1 MRGSV
6 VIVIIGP
13 FFLKMVAL
21 FINSFLTLLKFI
33 TVFSKINILL
43 IIAFITAGNLF
54 AQTGSIQGRIYNE
67 INNESIPFANI
78 VLDSTQIGTTSDENG
93 RYVIDNLKP
102 GIYNLTCSFV
112 GFKTT
117 YIYEISIGSASTTD
131 IDIALTEESALLDQI
146 VIQTN
151 RIEKSAESPLSKQTI
166 GATEI
171 YRNPGANRD
180 ISKVIQ
186 ILPGVATTVSFRN
199 DIIVRGGAPNEN
211 RFYLDGIEI
220 PNINHF
226 ATQGSSGGPVGMIN
240 VNFIRDV
247 DFYSGAFPANR
258 GNTLSSVM
266 EFQQI
271 TGNREKLG
279 GSFML
284 GSSDIGLTLNGPTGK
299 NSSFILS
306 ARRSYLQFLFQA
318 LKLPFLPTY
327 NDFQYKHF
335 FEFGEKDQLTIVGL
349 GAIDNF
355 ELNKDVND
363 GETDQETIDRNN
375 YILGNLPV
383 NDQWNYTIGANW
395 KHFSKNSY
403 QNVVVSRNHLNN
415 SAIKYKDN
423 IEDPDE
429 LLYDYN
435 SEEIENKLRVESTKR
450 MNGWNWNIGAGFE
463 QVTYKN
469 STFNK
474 KAINGEVQ
482 IIDFDSE
489 FSMQKYSLFTHVSKS
504 VFSERL
510 SLSIGL
516 RTDANSYSDEMS
528 NFFDQL
534 SPRFSASYQFTEKF
548 SASFNLG
555 RYYQL
560 PAYTVMGYRDN
571 DENLVNKENGITYIQ
586 SDHIV
591 GGVQYNP
598 TKYSKITVEA
608 FYKKYDDYPFLTND
622 SISLANLGGDFGV
635 IGNEPAVSISKGRS
649 YGVEFF
655 LQQKLS
661 SSVYGLISYTFVRS
675 EFEDKNGEYVASS
688 WDNRHVLNITAGK
701 KLRKNWEI
709 GAKFRFLG
717 GSPYTPYDIEES
729 SRKDIWDVTNSGVN
743 DWDLLNTE
751 RNTNSHGLDLRVDK
765 RWFFKKWALNAYLD
779 IQNVYNFQTE
789 TKPIL
794 DVVRDD
800 NGNPIEN
807 PADPSRYLVKEIEN
821 TTGTVLPSIGL
832 MIEF

>member
-1 MRGSV
+1 
-6 VIVIIGP
+6 
-13 FFLKMVAL
+13 
-21 FINSFLTLLKFI
+21 
-33 TVFSKINILL
+33 VFSKINLL
-43 IIAFITAGNLF
+43 LFIALITVSNVL
-54 AQTGSIQGRIYNE
+54 AQTGSITGRVYNE

-78 VLDSTQIGTTSDENG
+78 VLDSTQIGTTSDEEG
-93 RYVIDNLKP
+93 RYEIDNLTP

-117 YIYEISIGSASTTD
+117 YIYEITVGTAATTD
-131 IDIALTEESALLDQI
+131 INIALAEESALLDQV

-151 RIEKSAESPLSKQTI
+151 RIEKSEESPLSKQTI

-171 YRNPGANRD
+171 YRNPGGNRD
-180 ISKVIQ
+180 ISRVIQ

-258 GNTLSSVM
+258 GNTMSSVM
-266 EFQQI
+266 DFQQI

-279 GSFML
+279 GSFMV

-335 FEFGEKDQLTIVGL
+335 FEFGDKDQLTIVGL

-355 ELNKDVND
+355 ELNEEVND

-375 YILGNLPV
+375 YILGNLPI

-395 KHFSKNSY
+395 KHYSKNSY
-403 QNVVVSRNHLNN
+403 QNVVISRNHLNN
-415 SAIKYKDN
+415 SALKYKDN
-423 IEDPDE
+423 VEDPNE

-435 SEEIENKLRVESTKR
+435 SEEIENKLRIESTKR

-463 QVTYKN
+463 HVEYKN

-474 KAINGEVQ
+474 RVVNDQVT

-489 FSMQKYSLFTHVSKS
+489 FSMQKYSLFTQVSKS
-504 VFSERL
+504 VLNERL
-510 SLSIGL
+510 SLSLGI
-516 RTDANSYSDEMS
+516 RTDANSYADEMS
-528 NFFDQL
+528 NLIDQL

-571 DENLVNKENGITYIQ
+571 DGNLVNKENGITYIQ

-598 TKYSKITVEA
+598 TKYSKISVET
-608 FYKKYDDYPFLTND
+608 FYKKYDNYPFLTND

-635 IGNEPAVSISKGRS
+635 IGNEPAVSTSKGRS

-661 SSVYGLISYTFVRS
+661 ASVYGLISYTFVRS
-675 EFEDKNGEYVASS
+675 EFEDKNGDYVASS
-688 WDNRHVLNITAGK
+688 WDNRHILNITAGK
-701 KLRKNWEI
+701 KLKKNWEI

-717 GSPYTPYDIEES
+717 GSPYTPYDIELS
-729 SRKDIWDVTNSGVN
+729 SKKENWDVTQRGIN
-743 DWDLLNTE
+743 DWNQLNTV
-751 RNTNSHGLDLRVDK
+751 RNGNSHGLDFRIDK
-765 RWFFKKWALNAYLD
+765 RWFFEKWAINAYLD
-779 IQNVYNFQTE
+779 IQNLYGFKTE
-789 TKPIL
+789 TQPFL

-800 NGNPIEN
+800 NGNPIE
-807 PADPSRYLVKEIEN
+807 DPNQPDSYLTKEVEN
-821 TTGTVLPSIGL
+821 TAGTILPSIGL

>member
-1 MRGSV
+1 MSTKN
-6 VIVIIGP
+6 I
-13 FFLKMVAL
+13 FTLTFLL
-21 FINSFLTLLKFI
+21 FG
-33 TVFSKINILL
+33 L
-43 IIAFITAGNLF
+43 ISGM
-54 AQTGSIQGRIYNE
+54 AQTGAIKGRVYNE

-78 VLDSTQIGTTSDENG
+78 ILDSTQIGTTSDEEG
-93 RYVIDNLKP
+93 RYEIDNLKP
-102 GIYNLTCSFV
+102 GVYNLTCSFI

-117 YIYEISIGSASTTD
+117 YIYEISVGSTNITD
-131 IDIALTEESALLDQI
+131 INIALEEESALLDQV

-151 RIEKSAESPLSKQTI
+151 RIEKSQESPLSKQTI

-171 YRNPGANRD
+171 YRNPGGNRD

-240 VNFIRDV
+240 VNFIREV
-247 DFYSGAFPANR
+247 EFYSGAFPANR
-258 GNTLSSVM
+258 GNAMSSVM
-266 EFQQI
+266 EFQQV

-335 FEFGEKDQLTIVGL
+335 FEFGDKDQLTLVGL

-355 ELNKDVND
+355 ELNTEVND

-383 NDQWNYTIGANW
+383 SDQWNYTIGANW
-395 KHFSKNSY
+395 KHYSKNSF
-403 QNVVVSRNHLNN
+403 QNVVISRNHLNN
-415 SAIKYKDN
+415 SSVKYKGN
-423 IEDPDE
+423 VEDPDE
-429 LLYDYN
+429 LLLDYN

-463 QVTYKN
+463 HVKYTN

-489 FSMQKYSLFTHVSKS
+489 FTMQKYSAFTHVSKAF
-504 VFSERL
+504 VNERL
-510 SLSIGL
+510 SLSLGL
-516 RTDANSYSDEMS
+516 RTDANSYSEEMS
-528 NFFDQL
+528 NFFEQL

-548 SASFNLG
+548 AASFNLG

-586 SDHIV
+586 SDHLV
-591 GGVQYNP
+591 AGVQYNP
-598 TKYSKITVEA
+598 TKYSKISVEG

-635 IGNEPAVSISKGRS
+635 IGNEPAVSNSQGRS

-661 SSVYGLISYTFVRS
+661 ASVYGLISYTFVRS
-675 EFEDKNGEYVASS
+675 EFKDKNDDYVASS

-701 KLRKNWEI
+701 KLKKNWEI

-717 GSPYTPYDIEES
+717 GSPYTPYDIEQS
-729 SRKDIWDVTNSGVN
+729 SKKDIWDVTQSGVN
-743 DWDLLNTE
+743 DWDQLNTQ
-751 RNTNSHGLDLRVDK
+751 RNGNSHGLDLRVDK
-765 RWFFKKWALNAYLD
+765 RWFFEKWALNAYLD
-779 IQNVYNFQTE
+779 IQNIYGNKTE
-789 TKPIL
+789 TKPFL
-794 DVVRDD
+794 DVVRDT
-800 NGNPIEN
+800 NGNPIE
-807 PADPSRYLVKEIEN
+807 DPNRPDSYLTKEIEN
-821 TTGTVLPSIGL
+821 TNGTILPSIGL

>member
-1 MRGSV
+1 MFTKKNFT
-6 VIVIIGP
+6 IAI
-13 FFLKMVAL
+13 LTL
-21 FINSFLTLLKFI
+21 TFINVTL
-33 TVFSKINILL
+33 
-43 IIAFITAGNLF
+43 
-54 AQTGSIQGRIYNE
+54 AQTGSIIGRVYND

-78 VLDSTQIGTTSDENG
+78 VLDSTQIGATSNEEG
-93 RYVIDNLKP
+93 RYEIDNLKP
-102 GIYNLTCSFV
+102 GTYNITCSFV

-117 YIYEISIGSASTTD
+117 YLYEITVGSAATTD
-131 IDIALTEESALLDQI
+131 INIALTEESALLDQV

-151 RIEKSAESPLSKQTI
+151 RIEKSQESPLSKQTI

-171 YRNPGANRD
+171 FRNPGSNRD
-180 ISKVIQ
+180 ISKVVQ

-240 VNFIRDV
+240 VNFIREV

-266 EFQQI
+266 EFQQV

-279 GSFML
+279 GSFMV

-335 FEFGEKDQLTIVGL
+335 FEFGDKDQLTIVGL

-355 ELNKDVND
+355 ELNTDVND

-395 KHFSKNSY
+395 KHFSKNSF
-403 QNVVVSRNHLNN
+403 QNVVISRNHLNN
-415 SAIKYKDN
+415 SAIKYKGN

-429 LLYDYN
+429 LLLDYN
-435 SEEIENKLRVESTKR
+435 SEEIENKLRIESTKR

-463 QVTYKN
+463 HVIYTN

-474 KAINGEVQ
+474 TAINGEVQ

-489 FSMQKYSLFTHVSKS
+489 FSMQKYSFFTQVSKA
-504 VFSERL
+504 FYSERL
-510 SLSIGL
+510 SLSLGL
-516 RTDANSYSDEMS
+516 RSDANSYSDEMS
-528 NFFDQL
+528 NIIDQL

-548 SASFNLG
+548 SASFNIG
-555 RYYQL
+555 RYFQL

-571 DENLVNKENGITYIQ
+571 DGNLVNEENGITYIQ

-591 GGVQYNP
+591 AGVQYNP
-598 TKYSKITVEA
+598 TKYSKITVEG
-608 FYKKYDDYPFLTND
+608 FYKKYDNYPFLTND

-635 IGNEPAVSISKGRS
+635 IGNEPAVSNSIGRS

-675 EFEDKNGEYVASS
+675 EFEDKNGDFVASS
-688 WDNRHVLNITAGK
+688 WDNQHILNITAGK
-701 KLRKNWEI
+701 KLKKNWEI
-709 GAKFRFLG
+709 GAKFRFFG
-717 GSPYTPYDIEES
+717 GSPYTPFDIEQS
-729 SRKDIWDVTNSGVN
+729 SKKEIWDVTQRGVN
-743 DWDLLNTE
+743 DWNQLNTQ
-751 RNTNSHGLDLRVDK
+751 RNGNSHGLDLRVDK
-765 RWFFKKWALNAYLD
+765 RWFFEKWALNAYLD
-779 IQNVYNFQTE
+779 IQNIYGYKTE
-789 TKPIL
+789 TQSFL

-800 NGNPIEN
+800 NGNPIEDPNN
-807 PADPSRYLVKEIEN
+807 PDSYLTQEIEN
-821 TTGTVLPSIGL
+821 AVGTILPSIGL

>member
-1 MRGSV
+1 
-6 VIVIIGP
+6 
-13 FFLKMVAL
+13 
-21 FINSFLTLLKFI
+21 
-33 TVFSKINILL
+33 VFSKINLLL
-43 IIAFITAGNLF
+43 IIALLIVSNAL
-54 AQTGSIQGRIYNE
+54 AQTGSIKGRVYNE

-78 VLDSTQIGTTSDENG
+78 VLDSTQIGTTSDEDG
-93 RYVIDNLKP
+93 RYEIDNLTP
-102 GIYNLTCSFV
+102 GIYNLTCSFI

-117 YIYEISIGSASTTD
+117 YIYEITVGSAATTD
-131 IDIALTEESALLDQI
+131 INIALAEESALLDQV

-151 RIEKSAESPLSKQTI
+151 RIEKSEESPLSKQTI

-171 YRNPGANRD
+171 YRNPGGNRD
-180 ISKVIQ
+180 ISRVIQ

-258 GNTLSSVM
+258 GNTMSSVM
-266 EFQQI
+266 DFKQI

-279 GSFML
+279 GTFMV
-284 GSSDIGLTLNGPTGK
+284 GSSDVGLTLNGPTGK

-306 ARRSYLQFLFQA
+306 ARRSYLQFLFEA

-335 FEFGEKDQLTIVGL
+335 FEFGDKDQLTIVGL

-355 ELNKDVND
+355 ELNTNVND

-383 NDQWNYTIGANW
+383 NEQWNYTVGANW
-395 KHFSKNSY
+395 KHFSKNSF
-403 QNVVVSRNHLNN
+403 QNVVISRNHLNN
-415 SAIKYKDN
+415 SAIKYKNN

-429 LLYDYN
+429 LLLNYN
-435 SEEIENKLRVESTKR
+435 SEEIENKLRIESTKR

-463 QVTYKN
+463 HVKYTN
-469 STFNK
+469 STFNQTV
-474 KAINGEVQ
+474 INDQVTT
-482 IIDFDSE
+482 IDFDSE
-489 FSMQKYSLFTHVSKS
+489 FTMQKYSLFTQVSKS
-504 VFSERL
+504 VLNERL
-510 SLSIGL
+510 SLSFGI
-516 RTDANSYSDEMS
+516 RTDANSFADEMS
-528 NFFDQL
+528 NLIDQL

-555 RYYQL
+555 RYFQL

-571 DENLVNKENGITYIQ
+571 DGNLVNKENGITYIQ

-591 GGVQYNP
+591 AGVQYNP
-598 TKYSKITVEA
+598 TRYSKISVEG
-608 FYKKYDDYPFLTND
+608 FYKKYDNYPFLTND

-635 IGNEPAVSISKGRS
+635 IGNEPAVSNSEGRS

-661 SSVYGLISYTFVRS
+661 ASVYGLISYTFVRS
-675 EFEDKNGEYVASS
+675 EFQDKNGDFVASS
-688 WDNRHVLNITAGK
+688 WDNRHILNITAGK
-701 KLRKNWEI
+701 KLKKNWEI

-717 GSPYTPYDIEES
+717 GSPYTPFDVELS
-729 SRKDIWDVTNSGVN
+729 SKKENWDVTQRGIN
-743 DWDLLNTE
+743 DWDQLNTQ
-751 RNTNSHGLDLRVDK
+751 RNGNSHGLDFRIDK
-765 RWFFKKWALNAYLD
+765 RWFFEKWAINAYLD
-779 IQNVYNFQTE
+779 IQNLYGFKTE
-789 TKPIL
+789 TQPFL

-800 NGNPIEN
+800 SGNPIEDPNN
-807 PADPSRYLVKEIEN
+807 PDSYLTREIEN
-821 TTGTVLPSIGL
+821 TAGTILPSIGL

>member
-1 MRGSV
+1 MFRKNIFIT
-6 VIVIIGP
+6 IV
-13 FFLKMVAL
+13 L
-21 FINSFLTLLKFI
+21 FIGLYSGI
-33 TVFSKINILL
+33 Y
-43 IIAFITAGNLF
+43 
-54 AQTGSIQGRIYNE
+54 AQTGSIKGRIYNE

-78 VLDSTQIGTTSDENG
+78 ILDSTQIGTTSDGNG
-93 RYVIDNLKP
+93 QYLLENLKP

-112 GFKTT
+112 GFKTA
-117 YIYEISIGSASTTD
+117 YIYEISVSSANVTD
-131 IDIALTEESALLDQI
+131 INIALSEEADLLDQ
-146 VIQTN
+146 VILRTN
-151 RIEKSAESPLSKQTI
+151 RIERSMESPLSKQTI

-171 YRNPGANRD
+171 YRNPGGNRD
-180 ISKVIQ
+180 ISRVIQ

-199 DIIVRGGAPNEN
+199 DILVRGGAPNEN

-258 GNTLSSVM
+258 GNALSSVM
-266 EFQQI
+266 DFKQI
-271 TGNREKLG
+271 TGNREKFG
-279 GSFML
+279 GSFMI

-335 FEFGEKDQLTIVGL
+335 FEFSEKDQLTIVGL

-355 ELNKDVND
+355 ELNTDVND

-383 NDQWNYTIGANW
+383 NEQWNYTIGANW
-395 KHFSKNSY
+395 KHFSKNSF
-403 QNVVVSRNHLNN
+403 QNVVLSRNHLNN

-423 IEDPDE
+423 VEDPDD
-429 LLYDYN
+429 LLLDYN
-435 SEEIENKLRVESTKR
+435 SEEIENKLRFESTKR

-463 QVTYKN
+463 HVKYTN
-469 STFNK
+469 STFK
-474 KAINGEVQ
+474 KTVINDEVT

-489 FSMQKYSLFTHVSKS
+489 FTMQKYSFFTHVSRA
-504 VFSERL
+504 FYNERL
-510 SLSIGL
+510 SLSLGL
-516 RTDANSYSDEMS
+516 RSDANSYSDEMS
-528 NFFDQL
+528 NFIDQL

-571 DENLVNKENGITYIQ
+571 EENLVNKENGITYIQ

-598 TKYSKITVEA
+598 TRYSKISVEG
-608 FYKKYDDYPFLTND
+608 FYKTYDNYPFLTND

-635 IGNEPAVSISKGRS
+635 IGNEPAVSNSIGRS

-675 EFEDKNGEYVASS
+675 EFEDKNGDYVASS
-688 WDNRHVLNITAGK
+688 WDNRHILNITAGK
-701 KLRKNWEI
+701 KLKKNWEI

-729 SRKDIWDVTNSGVN
+729 SIKENWDVTQQGIN
-743 DWDLLNTE
+743 DWNQLNTE
-751 RNTNSHGLDLRVDK
+751 RNGNSHGLDFRVDK
-765 RWFFKKWALNAYLD
+765 RWFYEKWALNAYFD
-779 IQNVYNFQTE
+779 IQNLYGFKTE
-789 TKPIL
+789 TQPFL

-800 NGNPIEN
+800 NGNPIEDPNN
-807 PADPSRYLVKEIEN
+807 PDSYLTQEIEN
-821 TTGTVLPSIGL
+821 TAGTILPSIGI

>member
-1 MRGSV
+1 M
-6 VIVIIGP
+6 
-13 FFLKMVAL
+13 
-21 FINSFLTLLKFI
+21 
-33 TVFSKINILL
+33 FSKINLL
-43 IIAFITAGNLF
+43 LVIALITVTNLM
-54 AQTGSIQGRIYNE
+54 AQTGSIKGRVYNE

-78 VLDSTQIGTTSDENG
+78 VLDSTQIGATSDEDG
-93 RYVIDNLKP
+93 RYEINNIKP

-117 YIYEISIGSASTTD
+117 YLYEITVGSAAVTD
-131 IDIALTEESALLDQI
+131 INIALTEESALLDQ
-146 VIQTN
+146 VVLQTN
-151 RIEKSAESPLSKQTI
+151 RIEKSEESPLSKQTI

-180 ISKVIQ
+180 ISRVIQ

-258 GNTLSSVM
+258 GNTMSSVM

-279 GSFML
+279 GSFMV

-335 FEFGEKDQLTIVGL
+335 FEFGDKDQLTIVGL

-355 ELNKDVND
+355 ELNTDVND

-403 QNVVVSRNHLNN
+403 QNVILSRNHLNN
-415 SAIKYKDN
+415 SALKYKDN
-423 IEDPDE
+423 IEDPDA

-463 QVTYKN
+463 HVKYTN

-474 KAINGEVQ
+474 RVVNDEVT

-489 FSMQKYSLFTHVSKS
+489 FTMQKYSLFTQLSKS
-504 VFSERL
+504 VLNERL
-510 SLSIGL
+510 SLSLGI

-528 NFFDQL
+528 NLLEQL

-571 DENLVNKENGITYIQ
+571 DENLVNRDNGITYIQ

-598 TKYSKITVEA
+598 TRYSKISVEA
-608 FYKKYDDYPFLTND
+608 FYKKYDNYPFLTND

-635 IGNEPAVSISKGRS
+635 IGNEPAVSNSKGRS
-649 YGVEFF
+649 YGLEFF

-661 SSVYGLISYTFVRS
+661 STVYGLISYTFVRS
-675 EFEDKNGEYVASS
+675 EFEDKNGDYVASS
-688 WDNRHVLNITAGK
+688 WDNRHILNITAGK

-717 GSPYTPYDIEES
+717 GSPYTPYDIEQSAKKEN
-729 SRKDIWDVTNSGVN
+729 WDVTQRGIN
-743 DWDLLNTE
+743 DWDQLNTI
-751 RNTNSHGLDLRVDK
+751 RNGNSHGLDFRVDK
-765 RWFFKKWALNAYLD
+765 RWFFEKWALNAYLD
-779 IQNVYNFQTE
+779 IQNLYGFKTE
-789 TKPIL
+789 TQPFL

-800 NGNPIEN
+800 SGNPIE
-807 PADPSRYLVKEIEN
+807 DPNQPDSYLTKEVEN
-821 TTGTVLPSIGL
+821 TSGTILPSIGL

>member
-1 MRGSV
+1 M
-6 VIVIIGP
+6 
-13 FFLKMVAL
+13 
-21 FINSFLTLLKFI
+21 
-33 TVFSKINILL
+33 FSKINLL
-43 IIAFITAGNLF
+43 LAIALITVSNVL
-54 AQTGSIQGRIYNE
+54 AQTGSIKGRVFNE

-78 VLDSTQIGTTSDENG
+78 VLDSTQIGTTSDEEG
-93 RYVIDNLKP
+93 RYEISNLTP

-117 YIYEISIGSASTTD
+117 YLYEITVGSAAVTD
-131 IDIALTEESALLDQI
+131 INIALTEESALLDQVI
-146 VIQTN
+146 IQTN
-151 RIEKSAESPLSKQTI
+151 RIEKSEESPLSKQTI

-180 ISKVIQ
+180 ISKVVQ

-258 GNTLSSVM
+258 GNTMSSVM

-355 ELNKDVND
+355 ELNTDVND

-395 KHFSKNSY
+395 KHFSKNSF
-403 QNVVVSRNHLNN
+403 QNVVISRNQLNN

-423 IEDPDE
+423 IEDTDA

-435 SEEIENKLRVESTKR
+435 SEEIENKLRIESTKR

-463 QVTYKN
+463 HVKYTN

-474 KAINGEVQ
+474 RVVNEEVT
-482 IIDFDSE
+482 IIDFNSE
-489 FSMQKYSLFTHVSKS
+489 FTMQKYSLFTQVSKS
-504 VFSERL
+504 VLKERL
-510 SLSIGL
+510 SLSLGI
-516 RTDANSYSDEMS
+516 RTDANNYADEMS
-528 NFFDQL
+528 NFIDQL

-548 SASFNLG
+548 SGSFNLG

-571 DENLVNKENGITYIQ
+571 NGNLVNKENGLTYIQ

-598 TKYSKITVEA
+598 TRYSKVSVEG
-608 FYKKYDDYPFLTND
+608 FYKKYDNYPFLTND

-635 IGNEPAVSISKGRS
+635 IGNEPAVSNSKGRS

-675 EFEDKNGEYVASS
+675 EFEDKNGDYAPSS
-688 WDNRHVLNITAGK
+688 WDNRHILNITAGK
-701 KLRKNWEI
+701 KLKRNWEI

-717 GSPYTPYDIEES
+717 GSPYTPYDIELS
-729 SRKDIWDVTNSGVN
+729 SKKENWDVTQRGINN
-743 DWDLLNTE
+743 WNQLNTQ
-751 RNTNSHGLDLRVDK
+751 RNGNSHGLDFRIDK
-765 RWFFKKWALNAYLD
+765 RWFFEKWALNAYLD
-779 IQNVYNFQTE
+779 IQNLYGFETE
-789 TKPIL
+789 TQPFL
-794 DVVRDD
+794 DVVRDAS
-800 NGNPIEN
+800 GNPIEDPNN
-807 PADPSRYLVKEIEN
+807 PDSYLTKEVEN
-821 TTGTVLPSIGL
+821 TVGTILPSIGL

>member
-1 MRGSV
+1 M
-6 VIVIIGP
+6 IIKNY
-13 FFLKMVAL
+13 FY
-21 FINSFLTLLKFI
+21 SFLLLF
-33 TVFSKINILL
+33 VLSS
-43 IIAFITAGNLF
+43 TAV
-54 AQTGSIQGRIYNE
+54 AQTGSIKGRVYND

-78 VLDSTQIGTTSDENG
+78 IIDSTQMGATSDENG
-93 RYVIDNLKP
+93 RYQINNIKP
-102 GIYNLTCSFV
+102 GTYNITCSFV
-112 GFKTT
+112 GFKTA
-117 YIYEISIGSASTTD
+117 YLYEITVGSAAVTE
-131 IDIALTEESALLDQI
+131 INIALSEESAMLDQ
-146 VIQTN
+146 VILQTN
-151 RIEKSAESPLSKQTI
+151 SIKKSQESPLSKQTI

-247 DFYSGAFPANR
+247 EFYSGAFPANR
-258 GNTLSSVM
+258 GNTMSSVM
-266 EFQQI
+266 EFQQV

-279 GSFML
+279 GSFMV

-299 NSSFILS
+299 KSSFILS

-335 FEFGEKDQLTIVGL
+335 FEIDDKNQLTLVGL

-355 ELNKDVND
+355 ELNEDVND

-383 NDQWNYTIGANW
+383 NDQWNYTVGANW

-403 QNVVVSRNHLNN
+403 QNVVISRNHLNN
-415 SAIKYKDN
+415 SAIKFKDN

-435 SEEIENKLRVESTKR
+435 SEEIENKLRIESTKR

-463 QVTYKN
+463 HVKYTN

-489 FSMQKYSLFTHVSKS
+489 FTMQKYSLFTHVSKAF
-504 VFSERL
+504 VNERL
-510 SLSIGL
+510 SLSLGL

-528 NFFDQL
+528 NLLDQL

-560 PAYTVMGYRDN
+560 PAYTVMGFRDN

-591 GGVQYNP
+591 GGIEYNP
-598 TKYSKITVEA
+598 TRYSKITLET
-608 FYKKYDDYPFLTND
+608 FYKKYDNYPFLTND
-622 SISLANLGGDFGV
+622 SISMANLGGDFGV
-635 IGNEPAVSISKGRS
+635 IGNEPAQSISKGRS
-649 YGVEFF
+649 YGVELF

-661 SSVYGLISYTFVRS
+661 SSIYGLVSYTFVRS
-675 EFEDKNGEYVASS
+675 EFEDKNGDYVASS

-701 KLRKNWEI
+701 KFNKNWEL

-717 GSPYTPYDIEES
+717 GSPYTPYDIEQS
-729 SRKDIWDVTNSGVN
+729 SKKTVWDVTQSGVN

-751 RNTNSHGLDLRVDK
+751 RNGNSHGLDLRVDK

-779 IQNVYNFQTE
+779 LQNIYNSKTE
-789 TKPIL
+789 TKPYL
-794 DVVRDD
+794 DVIRDT
-800 NGNPIEN
+800 NGNPIE
-807 PADPSRYLVKEIEN
+807 DPNKPDSYLTQEIEN

>member
-1 MRGSV
+1 MLFFGLYSSV
-6 VIVIIGP
+6 
-13 FFLKMVAL
+13 
-21 FINSFLTLLKFI
+21 
-33 TVFSKINILL
+33 
-43 IIAFITAGNLF
+43 F
-54 AQTGSIQGRIYNE
+54 AQTGSIKGRIYNE

-78 VLDSTQIGTTSDENG
+78 ILDSTQIGTTSDENG
-93 RYVIDNLKP
+93 KYLIDNLKP
-102 GIYNLTCSFV
+102 GVYNLTCSFV
-112 GFKTT
+112 GFKTA
-117 YIYEISIGSASTTD
+117 YVYEISVSSANITD
-131 IDIALTEESALLDQI
+131 INIALSEEADLLDQ
-146 VIQTN
+146 VILQTN
-151 RIEKSAESPLSKQTI
+151 RIEKSMESPLSKQTI

-171 YRNPGANRD
+171 YRSPGSNRD

-186 ILPGVATTVSFRN
+186 VLPGVATTATFRN

-258 GNTLSSVM
+258 GNALSSVM
-266 EFQQI
+266 DFQQI
-271 TGNREKLG
+271 TGNREKFG
-279 GSFML
+279 GSFMI

-306 ARRSYLQFLFQA
+306 VRRSYLQFLFQA

-335 FEFGEKDQLTIVGL
+335 FEIDDKNQLTLVGL

-383 NDQWNYTIGANW
+383 NDQWNYTVGANW
-395 KHFSKNSY
+395 KHYSKNSF
-403 QNVVVSRNHLNN
+403 QNVVISRNHLNN
-415 SAIKYKDN
+415 NAVKYKDN
-423 IEDPDE
+423 IEVPE
-429 LLYDYN
+429 NLLLDY
-435 SEEIENKLRVESTKR
+435 SSQEIENKLRVESTKR
-450 MNGWNWNIGAGFE
+450 KNGWNWNIGAGFE
-463 QVTYKN
+463 HIKYLN
-469 STFNK
+469 STFSQEV
-474 KAINGEVQ
+474 INGEIQV
-482 IIDFDSE
+482 IDFDSE
-489 FSMQKYSLFTHVSKS
+489 FTMEKYSLFTHVSKAF
-504 VFSERL
+504 VNEKL
-510 SLSIGL
+510 SLSLGL
-516 RTDANSYSDEMS
+516 RTDANNYSDEMS
-528 NFFDQL
+528 NFIDQL
-534 SPRFSASYQFTEKF
+534 SPRFSLSYQFTEKF

-571 DENLVNKENGITYIQ
+571 EGNLVNKENGITYIQ

-598 TKYSKITVEA
+598 TKYSKITLEA
-608 FYKKYDDYPFLTND
+608 FHKTYDNYPFLLND
-622 SISLANLGGDFGV
+622 SISMANLGGDFGV
-635 IGNEPAVSISKGRS
+635 IGNEPAVSNSKGRS

-675 EFEDKNGEYVASS
+675 EFEDKNGDYVASS
-688 WDNRHVLNITAGK
+688 WDNRHILNITAGK
-701 KLRKNWEI
+701 KLKKNWEI

-717 GSPYTPYDIEES
+717 GSPYTPYDIEQS
-729 SRKDIWDVTNSGVN
+729 SKKENWDVTNSGIN
-743 DWDLLNTE
+743 DWDLLNTQ
-751 RNTNSHGLDLRVDK
+751 RNGNSHGLDLRVDK

-779 IQNVYNFQTE
+779 IQNIYNFQTE
-789 TKPIL
+789 TKPFL

-800 NGNPIEN
+800 TGNPIEDPNN
-807 PADPSRYLVKEIEN
+807 PDSYLTQEIEN
-821 TTGTVLPSIGL
+821 TAGTVLPSIGI

>member
-1 MRGSV
+1 
-6 VIVIIGP
+6 
-13 FFLKMVAL
+13 MVA
-21 FINSFLTLLKFI
+21 
-33 TVFSKINILL
+33 
-43 IIAFITAGNLF
+43 GNMM
-54 AQTGSIQGRIYNE
+54 AQTGSIKGRVYNE

-78 VLDSTQIGTTSDENG
+78 VLDSTQMGATSDENG
-93 RYVIDNLKP
+93 KFEISNIQP

-117 YIYEISIGSASTTD
+117 YIYEIGVGSTSVTE
-131 IDIALTEESALLDQI
+131 INIALSEESALLEDV

-151 RIEKSAESPLSKQTI
+151 RIEKSEESPLSKQTI

-171 YRNPGANRD
+171 YRNPGSNRD
-180 ISKVIQ
+180 ISKVVQ

-220 PNINHF
+220 PTINHF
-226 ATQGSSGGPVGMIN
+226 STQGSSGGPVGMIN

-258 GNTLSSVM
+258 GNTMSSVM

-279 GSFML
+279 GSFMV

-299 NSSFILS
+299 KSSFILS
-306 ARRSYLQFLFQA
+306 ARRSYLQFLFKA

-335 FEFGEKDQLTIVGL
+335 FEIDDKNQITVVGL

-355 ELNKDVND
+355 ELNEDVND

-395 KHFSKNSY
+395 KHFSKNSF

-423 IEDPDE
+423 VETPDN

-435 SEEIENKLRVESTKR
+435 SEEIENKIRVESTKR
-450 MNGWNWNIGAGFE
+450 KNGWNWNIGAGFE
-463 QVTYKN
+463 HVKYTN
-469 STFNK
+469 STFNERV
-474 KAINGEVQ
+474 INGEPT

-489 FSMQKYSLFTHVSKS
+489 FTMQKYSLFTHVSKS
-504 VFSERL
+504 ILNERL
-510 SLSIGL
+510 SLSLGL

-528 NFFDQL
+528 NFIDQL

-571 DENLVNKENGITYIQ
+571 DGNLVNKENGITYIQ

-598 TKYSKITVEA
+598 TKYSKITVEG

-635 IGNEPAVSISKGRS
+635 IGNEPATPTSVGRS

-661 SSVYGLISYTFVRS
+661 SSVYGLVSYTFVRS
-675 EFEDKNGEYVASS
+675 EFQDKNGDYVDSS

-701 KLRKNWEI
+701 KLKKNWEI

-717 GSPYTPYDIEES
+717 GSPYTPYDIEQS
-729 SRKDIWDVTNSGVN
+729 SKKENWDVTQRGIN

-751 RNTNSHGLDLRVDK
+751 RNGNSHGLDLRVDK
-765 RWFFKKWALNAYLD
+765 RWFFEKWALNAYLD

-789 TKPIL
+789 TQPYL
-794 DVVRDD
+794 DVVRDE
-800 NGNPIEN
+800 NGNPIE
-807 PADPSRYLVKEIEN
+807 DPNDPDSYLTQEIEN
-821 TTGTVLPSIGL
+821 TVGTVLPSIGL

>member
-1 MRGSV
+1 MFRKNIYIIIALIIGSV
-6 VIVIIGP
+6 SG
-13 FFLKMVAL
+13 
-21 FINSFLTLLKFI
+21 
-33 TVFSKINILL
+33 
-43 IIAFITAGNLF
+43 LF
-54 AQTGSIQGRIYNE
+54 AQTGSIKGRVYNE

-78 VLDSTQIGTTSDENG
+78 VLDSTQSGATSDENG
-93 RYVIDNLKP
+93 QYLIANLKP

-112 GFKTT
+112 GFKTA
-117 YIYEISIGSASTTD
+117 YVYEISVSSANVTD
-131 IDIALTEESALLDQI
+131 INIALSEESALLDQ
-146 VIQTN
+146 VILRTN
-151 RIEKSAESPLSKQTI
+151 RIERSMESPLSKQTI

-180 ISKVIQ
+180 ISRVVQ

-199 DIIVRGGAPNEN
+199 DILVRGGAPNEN

-258 GNTLSSVM
+258 GNALSSVM
-266 EFQQI
+266 DFKQI
-271 TGNREKLG
+271 TGNREKFG
-279 GSFML
+279 GSFMI

-335 FEFGEKDQLTIVGL
+335 FEFSEKDQLTIVGL

-383 NDQWNYTIGANW
+383 NEQWNYTIGANW
-395 KHFSKNSY
+395 KHFSKNSF
-403 QNVVVSRNHLNN
+403 QNVVLSRNHLNN
-415 SAIKYKDN
+415 SALKYKDN
-423 IEDPDE
+423 VEDPDE

-450 MNGWNWNIGAGFE
+450 MNGWDWNIGAGFE
-463 QVTYKN
+463 HVKYTN
-469 STFNK
+469 STFQKVVVND
-474 KAINGEVQ
+474 EVTT
-482 IIDFDSE
+482 IDFDSE
-489 FSMQKYSLFTHVSKS
+489 FTMQKYSFFTHVSRA
-504 VFSERL
+504 FYNERL
-510 SLSIGL
+510 SLSLGL
-516 RTDANSYSDEMS
+516 RSDANNYSDEMS

-571 DENLVNKENGITYIQ
+571 TGNLVNKENGITYIQ

-591 GGVQYNP
+591 GGVQYDP
-598 TKYSKITVEA
+598 TKYSKISVEA
-608 FYKKYDDYPFLTND
+608 FYKKYDNYPFLTND

-635 IGNEPAVSISKGRS
+635 IGNEPAVSNSMGRS

-675 EFEDKNGEYVASS
+675 EFQDKNGDYVASS
-688 WDNRHVLNITAGK
+688 WDNRHILNITAGK
-701 KLRKNWEI
+701 KLKKNWEI

-729 SRKDIWDVTNSGVN
+729 SIKENWDVTQRGIN
-743 DWDLLNTE
+743 DWDQLNTE
-751 RNTNSHGLDLRVDK
+751 RNGNSHGLDFRVDK

-779 IQNVYNFQTE
+779 IQNLYGFKTE
-789 TKPIL
+789 TQPYL
-794 DVVRDD
+794 DVVRDG
-800 NGNPIEN
+800 NGNPIEDPNN
-807 PADPSRYLVKEIEN
+807 PDSYLTQEIEN
-821 TTGTVLPSIGL
+821 TAGTILPSIGL

>member
-1 MRGSV
+1 M
-6 VIVIIGP
+6 
-13 FFLKMVAL
+13 
-21 FINSFLTLLKFI
+21 
-33 TVFSKINILL
+33 FSKKIITLAILVFTFVNG
-43 IIAFITAGNLF
+43 AF
-54 AQTGSIQGRIYNE
+54 AQTGSIRGRIYNE

-78 VLDSTQIGTTSDENG
+78 VLDSTQIGTTSDLEG
-93 RYVIDNLKP
+93 LYEIDNIKP
-102 GIYNLTCSFV
+102 GIYNISCSFV
-112 GFKTT
+112 GFKTA
-117 YIYEISIGSASTTD
+117 YLYEITVGSAATTD
-131 IDIALTEESALLDQI
+131 INIALIEESALLDQ
-146 VIQTN
+146 VVLQTN
-151 RIEKSAESPLSKQTI
+151 RIEKSQESPLSKQTI

-171 YRNPGANRD
+171 FRNPGSNRD
-180 ISKVIQ
+180 ISKVVQ

-240 VNFIRDV
+240 VNFIREV

-258 GNTLSSVM
+258 GNALSSVM
-266 EFQQI
+266 DFKQV

-279 GSFML
+279 GSFMV

-335 FEFGEKDQLTIVGL
+335 FEFGDKDQLTLVGL

-355 ELNKDVND
+355 ELNTDVND

-395 KHFSKNSY
+395 KHYSKNSF
-403 QNVVVSRNHLNN
+403 QNVVISRNHLNN
-415 SAIKYKDN
+415 SAIKYKGN
-423 IEDPDE
+423 IEDPDN
-429 LLYDYN
+429 LLLDYN

-463 QVTYKN
+463 HVKYTN
-469 STFNK
+469 STFNET
-474 KAINGEVQ
+474 AINGEVQ

-489 FSMQKYSLFTHVSKS
+489 FTMQKYSFFTQISKA
-504 VFSERL
+504 FYSERL
-510 SLSIGL
+510 SLSLGL
-516 RTDANSYSDEMS
+516 RSDANSYSDEMS
-528 NFFDQL
+528 SLIDQL

-548 SASFNLG
+548 SASFNVG
-555 RYYQL
+555 RYFQL

-598 TKYSKITVEA
+598 TKYSKITVEG
-608 FYKKYDDYPFLTND
+608 FYKKYDNYPFLTND

-635 IGNEPAVSISKGRS
+635 IGNEPAVSNSKGRS

-675 EFEDKNGEYVASS
+675 EFEDKNGDYVASS
-688 WDNRHVLNITAGK
+688 WDNRHILNITAGK
-701 KLRKNWEI
+701 KLRKNWEV
-709 GAKFRFLG
+709 GAKFRFFG
-717 GSPYTPYDIEES
+717 GSPYTPFDIEQS
-729 SRKDIWDVTNSGVN
+729 SKKEIWDVTQRGVN
-743 DWDLLNTE
+743 DWDQLNTQ
-751 RNTNSHGLDLRVDK
+751 RNGNSHGLDLRVDK
-765 RWFFKKWALNAYLD
+765 RWFFEKWALNAYFD
-779 IQNVYNFQTE
+779 IQNVYGYKTE
-789 TKPIL
+789 TQSFL

-800 NGNPIEN
+800 TGNPIEDPNN
-807 PADPSRYLVKEIEN
+807 PDSYLTKEIEN
-821 TTGTVLPSIGL
+821 TVGTILPSIGL

>member
-1 MRGSV
+1 M
-6 VIVIIGP
+6 
-13 FFLKMVAL
+13 
-21 FINSFLTLLKFI
+21 
-33 TVFSKINILL
+33 FSKINLL
-43 IIAFITAGNLF
+43 LAIALITVSSML
-54 AQTGSIQGRIYNE
+54 AQTGSIKGRVFNE

-78 VLDSTQIGTTSDENG
+78 VLDSTQIGATSDEEG
-93 RYVIDNLKP
+93 RYEINNLTP
-102 GIYNLTCSFV
+102 GIYNLTCSFI

-117 YIYEISIGSASTTD
+117 YLYEITVGSAAVTD
-131 IDIALTEESALLDQI
+131 INIALTEESALLDQV

-151 RIEKSAESPLSKQTI
+151 RIEKSEESPLSKQTI

-180 ISKVIQ
+180 ISKVVQ

-258 GNTLSSVM
+258 GNTMSSVM

-355 ELNKDVND
+355 ELNTDVND

-395 KHFSKNSY
+395 KHFSKNSF
-403 QNVVVSRNHLNN
+403 QNVVISRNKLSN

-423 IEDPDE
+423 IEDTE
-429 LLYDYN
+429 ALLYDYN

-463 QVTYKN
+463 HVKYTN

-474 KAINGEVQ
+474 RVVNDEVT
-482 IIDFDSE
+482 IIDFNSE
-489 FSMQKYSLFTHVSKS
+489 FTMQKYSLFTQVSKS
-504 VFSERL
+504 VLKERL
-510 SLSIGL
+510 SLSLGI
-516 RTDANSYSDEMS
+516 RTDANNYADEMS
-528 NFFDQL
+528 NFIDQL

-548 SASFNLG
+548 SGSFNLG

-571 DENLVNKENGITYIQ
+571 NGNLVNKENGLTYIQ

-598 TKYSKITVEA
+598 TRYSKVSVEG
-608 FYKKYDDYPFLTND
+608 FYKKYDNYPFLTND

-635 IGNEPAVSISKGRS
+635 IGNEPAVSNSKGRS

-675 EFEDKNGEYVASS
+675 EFEDKNGDYVASS
-688 WDNRHVLNITAGK
+688 WDNRHILNITAGK
-701 KLRKNWEI
+701 KLKRNWEI

-717 GSPYTPYDIEES
+717 GSPYTPYDIELS
-729 SRKDIWDVTNSGVN
+729 SKKENWDVTQRGINN
-743 DWDLLNTE
+743 WNQLNTE
-751 RNTNSHGLDLRVDK
+751 RNGSSHGLDFRIDK

-779 IQNVYNFQTE
+779 IQNLYGFETE
-789 TKPIL
+789 TQPFL
-794 DVVRDD
+794 DVVRDAS
-800 NGNPIEN
+800 GNPIEDPNN
-807 PADPSRYLVKEIEN
+807 PDSYLTKEVEN
-821 TTGTVLPSIGL
+821 TVGTILPSIGL

>member
-1 MRGSV
+1 M
-6 VIVIIGP
+6 
-13 FFLKMVAL
+13 
-21 FINSFLTLLKFI
+21 
-33 TVFSKINILL
+33 FSKINLL
-43 IIAFITAGNLF
+43 LVIALITVSNVL
-54 AQTGSIQGRIYNE
+54 AQTGSIKGRVYNE

-78 VLDSTQIGTTSDENG
+78 VLDSTQIGTTSDEEG
-93 RYVIDNLKP
+93 RYEINNIKP
-102 GIYNLTCSFV
+102 GTYNLTCSFV

-117 YIYEISIGSASTTD
+117 YLYEITIGSAAVTD
-131 IDIALTEESALLDQI
+131 INIALTEESALLDQV

-151 RIEKSAESPLSKQTI
+151 RIEKSEESPLSKQTI

-180 ISKVIQ
+180 ISRVIQ

-226 ATQGSSGGPVGMIN
+226 ATQGSSGGPVGLIN

-258 GNTLSSVM
+258 GNTMSSVM
-266 EFQQI
+266 DFKQI

-279 GSFML
+279 GTFMV

-335 FEFGEKDQLTIVGL
+335 FEFGDKDQLTIVGL

-355 ELNKDVND
+355 ELNTDVND

-375 YILGNLPV
+375 YILGNLPI

-395 KHFSKNSY
+395 KHFSRNSF
-403 QNVVVSRNHLNN
+403 QNVVISRNHLNN
-415 SAIKYKDN
+415 SAIKYKNN

-429 LLYDYN
+429 LLLNYN
-435 SEEIENKLRVESTKR
+435 SEEIENKLRIESTKR

-463 QVTYKN
+463 HVKYTN
-469 STFNK
+469 STFNQRV
-474 KAINGEVQ
+474 INDQVTT
-482 IIDFDSE
+482 IDFDSE
-489 FSMQKYSLFTHVSKS
+489 FTMQKYSLFTQVSKS

-510 SLSIGL
+510 SLSFGI

-528 NFFDQL
+528 NFVDQL

-555 RYYQL
+555 RYFQL

-571 DENLVNKENGITYIQ
+571 DGDLVNKENGITYIQ

-591 GGVQYNP
+591 AGVQYNP
-598 TKYSKITVEA
+598 TRYSKISVEG
-608 FYKKYDDYPFLTND
+608 FYKKYDNYPFLTND

-635 IGNEPAVSISKGRS
+635 IGNEPAVSNSEGRS

-675 EFEDKNGEYVASS
+675 EFQDKNGKYVASS
-688 WDNRHVLNITAGK
+688 WDNRHILNITAGK
-701 KLRKNWEI
+701 KLKRNWEI

-717 GSPYTPYDIEES
+717 GSPYTPFDIELS
-729 SRKDIWDVTNSGVN
+729 SKKENWDVTQRGIN
-743 DWDLLNTE
+743 DWNQLNTQ
-751 RNTNSHGLDLRVDK
+751 RNGNSHGLDFRVDK
-765 RWFFKKWALNAYLD
+765 RWFFEKWALNAYLD
-779 IQNVYNFQTE
+779 IQNLYGFETE
-789 TKPIL
+789 TQPFL

-800 NGNPIEN
+800 NGNPIE
-807 PADPSRYLVKEIEN
+807 DPNQPDSYLTREIAN
-821 TTGTVLPSIGL
+821 TAGTILPSIGL

>member
-1 MRGSV
+1 M
-6 VIVIIGP
+6 
-13 FFLKMVAL
+13 
-21 FINSFLTLLKFI
+21 
-33 TVFSKINILL
+33 FSKINLL
-43 IIAFITAGNLF
+43 LVIALLTVSNVL
-54 AQTGSIQGRIYNE
+54 AQTGSIKGRVYNE

-78 VLDSTQIGTTSDENG
+78 VLDSTQIGTTSDEDG
-93 RYVIDNLKP
+93 RFEINNIKP

-112 GFKTT
+112 GFKTS
-117 YIYEISIGSASTTD
+117 YLYEITIGSAAVTD
-131 IDIALTEESALLDQI
+131 INIALTEESALLDQV

-151 RIEKSAESPLSKQTI
+151 RIEKSEESPLSKQTI

-180 ISKVIQ
+180 ISRVIQ

-226 ATQGSSGGPVGMIN
+226 ATQGSSGGPVGLIN

-266 EFQQI
+266 DFKQI
-271 TGNREKLG
+271 TGNREKFG
-279 GSFML
+279 GTFML
-284 GSSDIGLTLNGPTGK
+284 GSSDVGLTLNGPTGK

-335 FEFGEKDQLTIVGL
+335 FEFGDKDQLTIVGL

-355 ELNKDVND
+355 ELNTEVND
-363 GETDQETIDRNN
+363 GETDQETIERNN

-383 NDQWNYTIGANW
+383 NEQWNYTIGANW
-395 KHFSKNSY
+395 KHFSKNSF
-403 QNVVVSRNHLNN
+403 QNVVISRNYLNN
-415 SAIKYKDN
+415 SAIKYKNN
-423 IEDPDE
+423 IEDPDN

-435 SEEIENKLRVESTKR
+435 SEEIENKLRIESTKR

-463 QVTYKN
+463 HVKYTN
-469 STFNK
+469 STFNEK
-474 KAINGEVQ
+474 VINDQVTT
-482 IIDFDSE
+482 IDFDSE
-489 FSMQKYSLFTHVSKS
+489 FTMQKYALFTQVSKS
-504 VFSERL
+504 ILSERL
-510 SLSIGL
+510 SLSFGI

-528 NFFDQL
+528 NFLDQL

-555 RYYQL
+555 RYFQL

-571 DENLVNKENGITYIQ
+571 DENLVNKDNGITYIQ

-591 GGVQYNP
+591 AGVQYNP
-598 TKYSKITVEA
+598 TRYSKISVEG
-608 FYKKYDDYPFLTND
+608 FYKKYDNYPFLTND

-635 IGNEPAVSISKGRS
+635 IGNEPAVSNSKGRS

-675 EFEDKNGEYVASS
+675 EFQDKNGEYVASS
-688 WDNRHVLNITAGK
+688 WDNRHILNVTAGK
-701 KLRKNWEI
+701 KLKKNWEI

-729 SRKDIWDVTNSGVN
+729 SKKVNWDVTQRGIN
-743 DWDLLNTE
+743 DWDQLNTQ
-751 RNTNSHGLDLRVDK
+751 RNGNSHGLDFRVDK
-765 RWFFKKWALNAYLD
+765 RWFFEKWALNAYLD
-779 IQNVYNFQTE
+779 IQNLYGFKTE
-789 TKPIL
+789 IQPFL

-800 NGNPIEN
+800 NGNPIEDPNN
-807 PADPSRYLVKEIEN
+807 PDSYLTREIEN
-821 TTGTVLPSIGL
+821 TAGTILPSIGL

>member
-1 MRGSV
+1 MF
-6 VIVIIGP
+6 IKKL
-13 FFLKMVAL
+13 FFLSFALLFCINMV
-21 FINSFLTLLKFI
+21 
-33 TVFSKINILL
+33 
-43 IIAFITAGNLF
+43 
-54 AQTGSIQGRIYNE
+54 AQTGSIKGRVYNE

-78 VLDSTQIGTTSDENG
+78 ILEGTQIGATSDENG
-93 RYVIDNLKP
+93 NYQLDEIQP
-102 GIYNLTCSFV
+102 GTYNLICSFV
-112 GFKTT
+112 GFTT
-117 YIYEISIGSASTTD
+117 VYVYEIIVGSTATTE
-131 IDIALTEESALLDQI
+131 IDIALTEESALLDQV

-151 RIEKSAESPLSKQTI
+151 RIEKSQVSPLSKQTI

-171 YRNPGANRD
+171 YRNPGSNRD

-258 GNTLSSVM
+258 GNTMSSVM

-271 TGNREKLG
+271 TGNREKFG
-279 GSFML
+279 GSFMV
-284 GSSDIGLTLNGPTGK
+284 GSSDIGLTLNGPTGE

-335 FEFGEKDQLTIVGL
+335 FELDEKNQLTLVGL
-349 GAIDNF
+349 GAIDDF
-355 ELNKDVND
+355 ELNEDVND

-383 NDQWNYTIGANW
+383 NSQWNYAIGANW
-395 KHFSKNSY
+395 KHFSKNSF
-403 QNVVVSRNHLNN
+403 QNVVISRNHLNN
-415 SAIKYKDN
+415 KAVKYRDN
-423 IEDPDE
+423 IEIPEE
-429 LLYDYN
+429 LLYDYS

-450 MNGWNWNIGAGFE
+450 KNGWNWNIGAGF
-463 QVTYKN
+463 QHVVYKN

-489 FSMQKYSLFTHVSKS
+489 FSMQKYELFTQISKAF
-504 VFSERL
+504 FSERL
-510 SLSIGL
+510 SLSFGI

-528 NFFDQL
+528 NFLDQL
-534 SPRFSASYQFTEKF
+534 SPRFSASYQITEKF
-548 SASFNLG
+548 AASFNLG

-571 DENLVNKENGITYIQ
+571 DGNLVNKENGITYIQ
-586 SDHIV
+586 SDHFV
-591 GGVQYNP
+591 GGVEYNP
-598 TKYSKITVEA
+598 TKYSKITVEG
-608 FYKKYDDYPFLTND
+608 FYKKYDNYPFLTND

-635 IGNEPAVSISKGRS
+635 IGNEPAIPTSVGRS
-649 YGVEFF
+649 YGIEFF

-675 EFEDKNGEYVASS
+675 EFEDKNGDYVASS
-688 WDNRHVLNITAGK
+688 WDNRHVLNVTAGK
-701 KLRKNWEI
+701 KLRKNWEL

-717 GSPYTPYDIEES
+717 GSPYTPYDIEQS
-729 SRKDIWDVTNSGVN
+729 SRKEIWDVTQRGIN

-751 RNTNSHGLDLRVDK
+751 RNGNSHGLDLRVDK
-765 RWFFKKWALNAYLD
+765 RWYFKKWALNAYLD
-779 IQNVYNFQTE
+779 IQNIYNFKTE
-789 TKPIL
+789 TQPFL
-794 DVVRDD
+794 DVVRDE
-800 NGNPIEN
+800 NGDPIED
-807 PADPSRYLVKEIEN
+807 PADPERYLVREIEN
-821 TTGTVLPSIGL
+821 TTGTVLPSIGI

>member
-1 MRGSV
+1 M
-6 VIVIIGP
+6 
-13 FFLKMVAL
+13 
-21 FINSFLTLLKFI
+21 
-33 TVFSKINILL
+33 FSKINLL
-43 IIAFITAGNLF
+43 LVLALITVTNLM
-54 AQTGSIQGRIYNE
+54 AQTGSIKGRVYNE

-78 VLDSTQIGTTSDENG
+78 VLDSTLIGTTSDEEG
-93 RYVIDNLKP
+93 RYEISNLTP

-117 YIYEISIGSASTTD
+117 YLYEITVGSAAVTD
-131 IDIALTEESALLDQI
+131 INIALTEESALLDQ
-146 VIQTN
+146 VVLQTN
-151 RIEKSAESPLSKQTI
+151 RIEKSEESPLSKQTI

-180 ISKVIQ
+180 ISRVIQ

-199 DIIVRGGAPNEN
+199 DLIVRGGAPNEN

-258 GNTLSSVM
+258 GNTMSSVM

-279 GSFML
+279 GSFMV

-335 FEFGEKDQLTIVGL
+335 FEFGDKDQLTIVGL

-355 ELNKDVND
+355 ELNTGVND

-403 QNVVVSRNHLNN
+403 QNVILSRNHLNN

-423 IEDPDE
+423 IENPDA

-463 QVTYKN
+463 HVKYTN

-474 KAINGEVQ
+474 RVVNDEVT

-489 FSMQKYSLFTHVSKS
+489 FTMQKYSLFTQLSKS
-504 VFSERL
+504 VLNERL
-510 SLSIGL
+510 SLSLGI

-528 NFFDQL
+528 NLLDQL

-571 DENLVNKENGITYIQ
+571 DENLVNRDNGITYIQ

-598 TKYSKITVEA
+598 TRYSKISVEA
-608 FYKKYDDYPFLTND
+608 FYKKYDHYPFLTND

-635 IGNEPAVSISKGRS
+635 IGNEPAVSNSKGRS
-649 YGVEFF
+649 YGLEFF

-675 EFEDKNGEYVASS
+675 EFEDKNGDYVASS
-688 WDNRHVLNITAGK
+688 WDNRHILNITAGK

-717 GSPYTPYDIEES
+717 GAPYTPYDIEQSAKKEN
-729 SRKDIWDVTNSGVN
+729 WDVTQRGIN
-743 DWDLLNTE
+743 DWDQLNTI
-751 RNTNSHGLDLRVDK
+751 RNGNSHGLDFRVDK
-765 RWFFKKWALNAYLD
+765 RWFFEKWALNAYLD
-779 IQNVYNFQTE
+779 IQNLYGFKTE
-789 TKPIL
+789 TQPFL

-800 NGNPIEN
+800 SGNPIE
-807 PADPSRYLVKEIEN
+807 DPNQPDSYLTKEVEN
-821 TTGTVLPSIGL
+821 TSGTILPSIGL

>member
-1 MRGSV
+1 MS
-6 VIVIIGP
+6 
-13 FFLKMVAL
+13 KK
-21 FINSFLTLLKFI
+21 TLLYFI
-33 TVFSKINILL
+33 ASLL
-43 IIAFITAGNLF
+43 FTGQII
-54 AQTGSIQGRIYNE
+54 AQTGSIKGRVYNE

-78 VLDSTQIGTTSDENG
+78 VLDSTQMGATSDENG
-93 RYVIDNLKP
+93 RFEINNIQP
-102 GIYNLTCSFV
+102 GVYNITCSFV

-117 YIYEISIGSASTTD
+117 YLYEIGVGSTSVTE
-131 IDIALTEESALLDQI
+131 INIALSEESALLDQVI
-146 VIQTN
+146 IQTN
-151 RIEKSAESPLSKQTI
+151 QIEKSAESPLSKQTI

-171 YRNPGANRD
+171 YRNPGSNRD
-180 ISKVIQ
+180 ISKVVQ

-258 GNTLSSVM
+258 GNTMSSVM

-279 GSFML
+279 GSFMV
-284 GSSDIGLTLNGPTGK
+284 GSSDIGLTLNGPTGE

-355 ELNKDVND
+355 ELNEDVND

-395 KHFSKNSY
+395 KHFSKNSF
-403 QNVVVSRNHLNN
+403 QNVVISRNHLNN
-415 SAIKYKDN
+415 SAVKYKDN
-423 IEDPDE
+423 IEIPE
-429 LLYDYN
+429 NLLYDYN

-450 MNGWNWNIGAGFE
+450 MNGWDWNIGAGFE
-463 QVTYKN
+463 HVKYTN
-469 STFNK
+469 STFNERV
-474 KAINGEVQ
+474 INGEVT

-489 FSMQKYSLFTHVSKS
+489 FTMQKYSLFTHVSKS
-504 VFSERL
+504 VLNERL
-510 SLSIGL
+510 SLSLGL

-528 NFFDQL
+528 NFLDQL

-571 DENLVNKENGITYIQ
+571 DGNLVNKENGITYIQ

-591 GGVQYNP
+591 GGIQYNP
-598 TKYSKITVEA
+598 TKYSKITVEG

-635 IGNEPAVSISKGRS
+635 IGNEPATSTSVGRS
-649 YGVEFF
+649 YGLEFF

-675 EFEDKNGEYVASS
+675 EFKDKNDEYVASS

-717 GSPYTPYDIEES
+717 GSPYTPYDIEQS
-729 SRKDIWDVTNSGVN
+729 SKKENWDVTQSGIN

-751 RNTNSHGLDLRVDK
+751 RNGNSHGLDLRVDK

-779 IQNVYNFQTE
+779 IQNIYNFQTE
-789 TKPIL
+789 TKPYL
-794 DVVRDD
+794 DVVRDE
-800 NGNPIEN
+800 NGNPIE
-807 PADPSRYLVKEIEN
+807 DPNDPDSYLTQEIEN
-821 TTGTVLPSIGL
+821 TVGTVLPSIGL